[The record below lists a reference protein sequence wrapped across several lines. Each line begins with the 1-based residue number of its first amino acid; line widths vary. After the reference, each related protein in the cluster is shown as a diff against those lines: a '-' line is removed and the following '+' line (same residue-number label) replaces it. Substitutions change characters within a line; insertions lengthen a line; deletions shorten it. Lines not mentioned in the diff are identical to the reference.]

1 MTNTTDLS
9 ELTEPVELPHVP
21 LRHPRLPRI
30 APYVAGAVAVAA
42 AALIGL
48 SLGWGAAPI
57 VIVATLLYVVGITT
71 WSRLVENA
79 RAATDRL
86 VTSLVWV
93 ALGIALIPLVSL
105 LWKVVAEGSGQ
116 LNGKFLTWTMRN
128 VIGEQG
134 GIYHA
139 IVGTLLITLA
149 ATVISVPIGLLTAVY
164 LVEYGAQSR
173 LAGWIRFLVD
183 VMTGIPSIVAGLF
196 AYALFSL
203 IVGPGTQF
211 GIGGGVALAILMIPI
226 VVRSSEEMLKLVP
239 SDLREASYALG
250 VPKWKTIIKVVIPTA
265 MAGIITGV
273 TLAIARV
280 IGETAPL
287 LIIAG
292 GTDSLNSNLFNGQ
305 MASLPVFIY
314 SSYTQPGSNPEILQG
329 MAWGAALILII
340 IVMAL
345 NLIARIA
352 GKFFAPT
359 SGR

>member
-1 MTNTTDLS
+1 MTDLAPAP
-9 ELTEPVELPHVP
+9 TE
-21 LRHPRLPRI
+21 RAARSIKNPRLPQYAPLI
-30 APYVAGAVAVAA
+30 ALVVAVAA
-42 AALIGL
+42 SALLGLTLGWGVIPIGIVAAIFYLIGL
-48 SLGWGAAPI
+48 
-57 VIVATLLYVVGITT
+57 TT
-71 WSRLVENA
+71 WSRIIENA

-93 ALGIALIPLVSL
+93 SLTIALIPLVSL
-105 LWKVVAEGSGQ
+105 LWKVIDEGKGA
-116 LNGKFLTWTMRN
+116 LNGKFLTYSMRN
-128 VIGEQG
+128 VIGEPG

-139 IVGTLLITLA
+139 IMGTLLITLA
-149 ATVISVPIGLLTAVY
+149 AAVISVPIGLLAAVY
-164 LVEYGAQSR
+164 LVEYGAHSQ
-173 LAGWIRFLVD
+173 LARWIRFLVD

-211 GIGGGVALAILMIPI
+211 GIGGGVALSILMIPI

-239 SDLREASYALG
+239 ADLREASYALG
-250 VPKWKTIIKVVIPTA
+250 VPKWKTILKVVIPTA

-287 LIIAG
+287 LIICGA
-292 GTDSLNSNLFNGQ
+292 TDSVNLNLFHGQ

-314 SSYTQPGSNPEILQG
+314 GSYTQPGSNPEILKQ
-329 MAWGAALILII
+329 MAWGAALILIL

-345 NLIARIA
+345 NILARVL
-352 GKFFAPT
+352 GKLFSPKT
-359 SGR
+359 GH

>member
-1 MTNTTDLS
+1 MMTDTAVHPAHL
-9 ELTEPVELPHVP
+9 P
-21 LRHPRLPRI
+21 LRHPRLPAFAPALAAGI
-30 APYVAGAVAVAA
+30 ATAA

-48 SLGWGAAPI
+48 TLGWGIIAIALVAI
-57 VIVATLLYVVGITT
+57 VLHLVGLTL
-71 WSRLVENA
+71 WSRAVENA

-86 VTSLVWV
+86 MTSLVWV
-93 ALGIALIPLVSL
+93 ALVIALVPLVSL
-105 LWKVVAEGSGQ
+105 LWQVVTQGADQ
-116 LNGKFLTWTMRN
+116 LNGRFLSWTMRN
-128 VIGEQG
+128 VIGEPG

-139 IVGTLLITLA
+139 IIGTLLITLA
-149 ATVISVPIGLLTAVY
+149 AAVISVPIGLLSAVY
-164 LVEYGAQSR
+164 LVEYGGQSR

-211 GIGGGVALAILMIPI
+211 GVGGGVALAILMIPI

-239 SDLREASYALG
+239 TELREAAYALG
-250 VPKWKTIIKVVIPTA
+250 VPKWRTILKVVLPTS

-273 TLAIARV
+273 TLAVARV

-292 GTDSLNSNLFNGQ
+292 GTDSLNFNLFNGQ

-314 SSYTQPGSNPEILQG
+314 SSYTQPGSNPEILKG
-329 MAWGAALILII
+329 MAWGAALVLII

-345 NLIARIA
+345 NLIARLA

>member
-1 MTNTTDLS
+1 VTAVVP
-9 ELTEPVELPHVP
+9 EPVLIEHSLQ
-21 LRHPRLPRI
+21 HPRLPRL
-30 APYVAGAVAVAA
+30 
-42 AALIGL
+42 AALIAGAIAVASAALLGL
-48 SLGWGAAPI
+48 TLGWGSAPI
-57 VIVATLLYVVGITT
+57 VIVAAIIYLVGLTA

-86 VTSLVWV
+86 ITSLVWT
-93 ALGIALIPLVSL
+93 ALVIALIPLVSL
-105 LWKVVAEGSGQ
+105 LYKVVSEGSGS
-116 LNGKFLTWTMRN
+116 LNSKFFTWSMRS
-128 VIGEQG
+128 VLDGPG

-139 IVGTLLITLA
+139 IIGTLLITLG
-149 ATVISVPIGLLTAVY
+149 ATIISVPIGLLAAVY
-164 LVEYGAQSR
+164 LVEYGENSR

-196 AYALFSL
+196 AYALFSI

-211 GIGGGVALAILMIPI
+211 GIGGSVALSILMIPI

-239 SDLREASYALG
+239 GDLREASYALG
-250 VPKWKTIIKVVIPTA
+250 VPKWKTILKVVIPTA

-287 LIIAG
+287 LIICGA
-292 GTDSLNSNLFNGQ
+292 TDSVNTNLFSGQ

-314 SSYTQPGSNPEILQG
+314 TSYANPGSNPEVLKG
-329 MAWGAALILII
+329 MAWGAALVLII

-345 NLIARIA
+345 NILARVL
-352 GKFFAPT
+352 GKVLAPK
-359 SGR
+359 SGH